1 MHTLVWHPLWANGRD
16 WIPTLILLF
25 FVLLPAIGQFIS
37 KLLEAQR
44 EAAQRAARQAKN
56 RGAGGDGGRPMDP
69 IEREIAEFLRRVQ
82 EQHPKPKEVEEAPAR
97 AEAPARPAPPAM
109 PAPPLVAEVV
119 EEGPA
124 RRPGRQGARPGRR
137 PGPAR
142 RSAGPP
148 VVPAQ
153 VVPEPA
159 TAESVGQR
167 VEQFLRT
174 DQIEARTAQLGSSVS
189 RVDQEL
195 EARLREKFEREL
207 EQMGQLS
214 VALPELSTSLSAV
227 GSEAIGPE
235 EAARF
240 AMPPTAPTGLPTLF
254 ATADSARD
262 AIILYEILQPPWQR
276 WS

>member
-1 MHTLVWHPLWANGRD
+1 MNMLVWHPLWANGRD
-16 WIPTLILLF
+16 WIPTLILLI
-25 FVLLPAIGQFIS
+25 FVFLPAIGQFIS
-37 KLLEAQR
+37 KLLEAQK
-44 EAAQRAARQAKN
+44 EAAQRAARQAKA
-56 RGAGGDGGRPMDP
+56 RGAEGAGGRPMDP

-82 EQHPKPKEVEEAPAR
+82 EQPPRAKEAEEVPAR
-97 AEAPARPAPPAM
+97 AAPAARPAK

-124 RRPGRQGARPGRR
+124 RRPSRSGPRPGRR
-137 PGPAR
+137 PMPSGRA
-142 RSAGPP
+142 AGPP
-148 VVPAQ
+148 VIPAQ
-153 VVPEPA
+153 VVPESPP
-159 TAESVGQR
+159 AESVGKR
-167 VEQFLRT
+167 VEEFLRT
-174 DQIEARTAQLGSSVS
+174 DEIEARTTQLGSTVS

-195 EARLREKFEREL
+195 EAHLREKFEREL
-207 EQMGQLS
+207 EQMGRLS

-235 EAARF
+235 EATRF